1 MRIPIRLQLALLVLL
16 TAFLALAAV
25 SISTWINNYNFV
37 VSIKSQS
44 LSLTASLKAAQVA
57 ANLQLVE
64 STCRTIVTR
73 REVQQSLLRFYY
85 QSDNSASNWRGA
97 EEDVQSALASTGYS
111 QLLQVKIFSK
121 DGTGDSEGLLNV
133 TAAGSADLELPM
145 QYPNGTHIKLGDN
158 SPEGPTGFPTSLYP
172 PLSYSTTT
180 RDGEVSYTVKAFRK
194 YILNASTVMLLGPYQ
209 VNETFSLV
217 SMTLPIFNSTSK
229 ADILGYMTVVAE
241 STRLFSVQDSRE
253 GLDSTGIVLLLG
265 PAQEI
270 NKFPQSTRPVKE
282 GYTPNRT
289 AIGEEG
295 MQFIF
300 PPIPIENQTDRH
312 SLRSVHSSTN
322 KTPKMKLRDYRVA
335 LDVFSSNT
343 SQINNAG
350 SDLKTVNEEGVEVA
364 VGYARPKSDVVD
376 WVLIVE
382 ETKAEAFAPV
392 EKLRKILLGCIFG
405 TIALILIVVV
415 PTAHYSV
422 LPITRL
428 KEATEKSV
436 QPPGYTPRNSI
447 GSVVSIDDGDHPG
460 DEETANTQSSSKTS
474 KRGKGF
480 VIRMRR
486 FVQGKH
492 RKSKEEKTEE
502 ERRRVFKVPGKVLD
516 PRHLITD
523 ELTELTR
530 TFNEM
535 SDELM
540 TQYTK
545 LEERVAERTRE
556 LEISKKAAEA
566 ANESKTLFIANISHE
581 LKTPLNGILG
591 MCAVCMGEDDLPSIK
606 RSLQV
611 VYKSGDLL
619 LHLLN
624 DLLTF
629 SKNQIGQSITIEEKE
644 FVLSDIKSQVVT
656 IFDKQ
661 VKEANIQFAVHFI
674 GAEHGDLGTKKSLP
688 WPKKDLPAVGPNGTG
703 RLKNMRLWG
712 DQHRILQVLIN
723 LVSNSLKFTPAG
735 GRVIVRIKCIGEKDA
750 EANMSRKGSLA
761 SKQGSVQR
769 SSRQRHRVGSGS
781 GSNGSTTSKLPSS
794 PSKPMGTALLINPMD
809 PKAALSHIQVRE
821 RSPTPPPANTKTLIF
836 EFEVEDTGPGIPNSI
851 QDRVFEPFVQGDLG
865 LNRKYGGTGLGL
877 SICHQLAGLMGG
889 TITLEN
895 TGEGEG
901 TTFNMRI
908 PLKFVGERTSSTAS
922 SINAGV
928 SRTPSVTSREDSR
941 MARLSLEMQAQSVTN
956 TNSSQAAVVE
966 KDMQPRL
973 VGLSQP
979 FFASAASGDGATD
992 DQLAILNRVATK
1004 PGSGKI
1010 RVLVAE
1016 DNLVNQEVVLRMLK
1030 LEDIYDV
1037 TVAKDG
1043 QEAYEKVKLSMEEG
1057 LEFNLIFMDIQ
1068 MPNLDGLQSTRLIRQ
1083 MGYSAPI
1090 VALTAFSEESN
1101 VQECMD
1107 SGMDMFLS
1115 KPIRRPA
1122 LKQVLKKFGTILEE
1136 PEPGLSPQNSPTAD
1150 GPTTNGETSG
1160 VAAKTDL
1167 PSSDTAPSGTNHL
1180 SYSKLYRNSSDG
1192 RPVSRESH
1200 TSRRLSP
1207 LLSLEPITNGQ

>member
-1 MRIPIRLQLALLVLL
+1 MRIPIRMQLALLVLL

-73 REVQQSLLRFYY
+73 LLLQTALRNFYNQSADF
-85 QSDNSASNWRGA
+85 DFNWVKA
-97 EEDVQSALASTGYS
+97 EEDLQSGLASTGYS
-111 QLLQVKIFSK
+111 QLVQVKIFSK
-121 DGTGDSEGLLNV
+121 DGTGDPHGLLNV
-133 TAAGSADLELPM
+133 TAVGAADIQLPM
-145 QYPNGTHIKLGDN
+145 QYPNGTHIKLGDK
-158 SPEGPTGFPTSLYP
+158 SPEGPTGFPSSLYP
-172 PLSYSTTT
+172 NVTYSTTT
-180 RDGEVSYTVKAFRK
+180 RDGKVSDTVWAFTK
-194 YILNASTVMLLGPYQ
+194 YKLDGSSVLLLGPYQ

-217 SMTLPIFNSTSK
+217 SMTLPIFNGTSK
-229 ADILGYMTVVAE
+229 TEILGYMTVVAE
-241 STRLFSVQDSRE
+241 STRLFSVQSSRE
-253 GLDSTGIVLLLG
+253 GLDNTGMVLLLG
-265 PAQEI
+265 PAETT
-270 NKFPQSTRPVKE
+270 NKFSPMARPVTE
-282 GYTPNRT
+282 GHTPNRT
-289 AIGEEG
+289 TLGEEP
-295 MQFIF
+295 MHFIF
-300 PPIPIENQTDRH
+300 PAVPNQNQTDRH
-312 SLRSVHSSTN
+312 TLHNSSTN
-322 KTPKMKLRDYRVA
+322 YNDVFRLSKYPVA
-335 LDVFSSNT
+335 LEVFSRNN

-350 SDLKTVNEEGVEVA
+350 SELKTVNEQGVEVA
-364 VGYARPKSDVVD
+364 VGYARPKSNVVD

-382 ETKAEAFAPV
+382 ESRAEAFAPV
-392 EKLRKILLGCIFG
+392 SKLRNILLGCIFG

-436 QPPGYTPRNSI
+436 QPPGYTPRNSM
-447 GSVVSIDDGDHPG
+447 GSEISIDGEEHLG
-460 DEETANTQSSSKTS
+460 DEETANTQSSSKGS

-480 VIRMRR
+480 VVRMRR
-486 FVQGKH
+486 LVQGRH

-502 ERRRVFKVPGKVLD
+502 ERRREFKVPGKVLD
-516 PRHLITD
+516 PRHFITD

-540 TQYTK
+540 TQYTR
-545 LEERVAERTRE
+545 LEDRVAERTRE

-661 VKEANIQFAVHFI
+661 VKEANIKFAVHFI
-674 GAEHGDLGTKKSLP
+674 GAEQDELASKQGLP
-688 WPKKDLPAVGPNGTG
+688 RPKKALPAVGPNGTG
-703 RLKNMRLWG
+703 RLKDMRLWG

-735 GRVIVRIKCIGEKDA
+735 GKVIVRIRCISEKDR
-750 EANMSRKGSLA
+750 ETNVSRKGSLT

-781 GSNGSTTSKLPSS
+781 GSNASTTSRLPSS
-794 PSKPMGTALLINPMD
+794 PSKPIGTALVINPMD
-809 PKAALSHIQVRE
+809 PKAALSHIHVRE
-821 RSPTPPPANTKTLIF
+821 RSPTPPPANSKTLMF
-836 EFEVEDTGPGIPNSI
+836 EFEVEDTGPGIPASI

-865 LNRKYGGTGLGL
+865 LSRKYGGTGLGL

-895 TGEGEG
+895 TGEGQG
-901 TTFNMRI
+901 TIFNMKI

-922 SINAGV
+922 STTAGG
-928 SRTPSVTSREDSR
+928 SRTPSVASREDSR
-941 MARLSLEMQAQSVTN
+941 MARLSLEMQAQSITN
-956 TNSSQAAVVE
+956 NSSSQATVVE
-966 KDMQPRL
+966 KDIQPRL

-1043 QEAYEKVKLSMEEG
+1043 QEAYEKVKASMEEG

-1136 PEPGLSPQNSPTAD
+1136 PEPGLSPQNSPTSD
-1150 GPTTNGETSG
+1150 GPTANGDKNA
-1160 VAAKTDL
+1160 VAEKTDR
-1167 PSSDTAPSGTNHL
+1167 PSSDTAPIATNHL
-1180 SYSKLYRNSSDG
+1180 SNSKLYRKSSDS
-1192 RPVSRESH
+1192 RPVSQESRTNRH
-1200 TSRRLSP
+1200 ISARLP
-1207 LLSLEPITNGQ
+1207 MEPITNGQ

>member
-37 VSIKSQS
+37 VGIKLQS
-44 LSLTASLKAAQVA
+44 LSLTASLKAGQVA

-73 REVQQSLLRFYY
+73 IEIQKALLRFYY
-85 QSDNSASNWRGA
+85 QNDNSASNWQLA
-97 EEDVQSALASTGYS
+97 EEDIQAAVASTGYS
-111 QLLQVKIFSK
+111 QLVQVRIFSK
-121 DGTGDSEGLLNV
+121 DRTGDSNGLLNV
-133 TAAGSADLELPM
+133 TAVGAADIQLPM
-145 QYPNGTHIKLGDN
+145 QYPNGTHIKLGDQ
-158 SPEGPTGFPTSLYP
+158 SPEGPTGFPESLYP
-172 PLSYSTTT
+172 NLTYSRTTT
-180 RDGEVSYTVKAFRK
+180 DGVVSSTVKAFRK
-194 YILNASTVMLLGPYQ
+194 YNLNASTAMLLGPFH

-229 ADILGYMTVVAE
+229 VDILGYMTVVSQ
-241 STRLFSVQDSRE
+241 STRLFNVRNSRE
-253 GLDSTGIVLLLG
+253 GLDSTGMVLLLG
-265 PAQEI
+265 PDTGI
-270 NKFPQSTRPVKE
+270 NKFPQTKTPVNE
-282 GYTPNRT
+282 GHTPNRT
-289 AIGEEG
+289 DLGEQD
-295 MQFIF
+295 MNFIF
-300 PPIPIENQTDRH
+300 PPMPNQNQTDRH
-312 SLRSVHSSTN
+312 TMHSSSTN
-322 KTPKMKLRDYRVA
+322 YGANFQLKKYPVA
-335 LDVFSSNT
+335 LEVVSSNN

-350 SDLKTVNEEGVEVA
+350 SNLNTINEQGVEVA
-364 VGYARPKSDVVD
+364 VGYARPRSNIVD

-382 ETKAEAFAPV
+382 ESKAEAFAPV

-405 TIALILIVVV
+405 TIALILVVVV
-415 PTAHYSV
+415 PTAYYSV

-436 QPPGYTPRNSI
+436 QPPGYTPRNSM
-447 GSVVSIDDGDHPG
+447 GSEISIDGEIRPG

-474 KRGKGF
+474 KHGKGF

-486 FVQGKH
+486 FVHGKH

-516 PRHLITD
+516 PRHFITD

-661 VKEANIQFAVHFI
+661 VKEANIKFAVHFI
-674 GAEHGDLGTKKSLP
+674 SAENGDLGSKTGLP
-688 WPKKDLPAVGPNGTG
+688 WPKKALPAVGPNGTG
-703 RLKNMRLWG
+703 RLKDMRLWG

-723 LVSNSLKFTPAG
+723 LVSNSLKFTPVG
-735 GRVIVRIKCIGEKDA
+735 GRVIVRIKCIGEKGA
-750 EANMSRKGSLA
+750 EGNVSRKGSLA
-761 SKQGSVQR
+761 SKQGSLQR

-781 GSNGSTTSKLPSS
+781 GSNASTSRLPSS
-794 PSKPMGTALLINPMD
+794 PSKPLGTALLINPMD
-809 PKAALSHIQVRE
+809 PKAALSHIHVRE
-821 RSPTPPPANTKTLIF
+821 RSPTPPPANSKTLIF
-836 EFEVEDTGPGIPNSI
+836 EFEVEDTGPGIPASI

-865 LNRKYGGTGLGL
+865 LSRKYGGTGLGL

-895 TGEGEG
+895 TGEDQG
-901 TTFNMRI
+901 TTFNMQI

-922 SINAGV
+922 STAGG
-928 SRTPSVTSREDSR
+928 SQTPSVTSREDSR
-941 MARLSLEMQAQSVTN
+941 MARLSLEMQSQSATN
-956 TNSSQAAVVE
+956 NNSSQAAVVE
-966 KDMQPRL
+966 KDIQPRL

-979 FFASAASGDGATD
+979 FFASAASRDGATD
-992 DQLAILNRVATK
+992 DQLAILNRVAAK

-1043 QEAYEKVKLSMEEG
+1043 QEAYEKVKASMEEG
-1057 LEFNLIFMDIQ
+1057 LQFNLIFMDIQ

-1136 PEPGLSPQNSPTAD
+1136 PEPSLSPQNNPTTD
-1150 GPTTNGETSG
+1150 GPTTNGVTNGIAE
-1160 VAAKTDL
+1160 KTDL
-1167 PSSDTAPSGTNHL
+1167 P
-1180 SYSKLYRNSSDG
+1180 
-1192 RPVSRESH
+1192 
-1200 TSRRLSP
+1200 
-1207 LLSLEPITNGQ
+1207 

>member
-1 MRIPIRLQLALLVLL
+1 VP
-16 TAFLALAAV
+16 
-25 SISTWINNYNFV
+25 
-37 VSIKSQS
+37 K
-44 LSLTASLKAAQVA
+44 
-57 ANLQLVE
+57 
-64 STCRTIVTR
+64 
-73 REVQQSLLRFYY
+73 
-85 QSDNSASNWRGA
+85 
-97 EEDVQSALASTGYS
+97 
-111 QLLQVKIFSK
+111 
-121 DGTGDSEGLLNV
+121 
-133 TAAGSADLELPM
+133 
-145 QYPNGTHIKLGDN
+145 HIKLGDQ
-158 SPEGPTGFPTSLYP
+158 SPDGPTGFPASLYP
-172 PLSYSTTT
+172 NLTYSTTT
-180 RDGEVSYTVKAFRK
+180 INGVVSNTVKAFNIYK
-194 YILNASTVMLLGPYQ
+194 LNASTAMLLGPFQ

-229 ADILGYMTVVAE
+229 VDILGYMTVVAE

-253 GLDSTGIVLLLG
+253 GLDSTGMVLLLG
-265 PAQEI
+265 PDTVV
-270 NKFPQSTRPVKE
+270 NKFPQYLRPVNQ
-282 GYTPNRT
+282 GHTPNRT
-289 AIGEEG
+289 KLGEQD
-295 MQFIF
+295 MNFIF
-300 PPIPIENQTDRH
+300 PPMPNQNQTDRH
-312 SLRSVHSSTN
+312 TMHSSSANYSATFKLN
-322 KTPKMKLRDYRVA
+322 KYPVA
-335 LDVFSSNT
+335 LEVFSSNN
-343 SQINNAG
+343 SQLNNAG
-350 SDLKTVNEEGVEVA
+350 SNLNTINEQGVEVA
-364 VGYARPKSDVVD
+364 VGYARPKSDIVD

-382 ETKAEAFAPV
+382 ESKAEAFAPV

-405 TIALILIVVV
+405 TIALILVVVV

-436 QPPGYTPRNSI
+436 QPPGYTPRNSM
-447 GSVVSIDDGDHPG
+447 GSEISIDGEDRLG
-460 DEETANTQSSSKTS
+460 DEETANAQSSSNTS

-486 FVQGKH
+486 FVQGKQ

-516 PRHLITD
+516 PRHFITD

-661 VKEANIQFAVHFI
+661 VKEANIKFAVHFI
-674 GAEHGDLGTKKSLP
+674 GAENGDLGSKTGLP
-688 WPKKDLPAVGPNGTG
+688 RPKKALPAVGPNGTG
-703 RLKNMRLWG
+703 RLKDMRLWG

-750 EANMSRKGSLA
+750 ESNVSRKGSLA

-781 GSNGSTTSKLPSS
+781 GSNASTTSRLPSS
-794 PSKPMGTALLINPMD
+794 PSKPLGTALLINPMD
-809 PKAALSHIQVRE
+809 PKAALSHIHVRE
-821 RSPTPPPANTKTLIF
+821 RSPTPPPANSKTLIF
-836 EFEVEDTGPGIPNSI
+836 EFEVEDTGPGIPASI

-865 LNRKYGGTGLGL
+865 LSRKYGGTGLGL

-895 TGEGEG
+895 TGEGQG
-901 TTFNMRI
+901 TTFNMQI

-922 SINAGV
+922 SNAGG

-941 MARLSLEMQAQSVTN
+941 MVRLSLEMQSQSATN
-956 TNSSQAAVVE
+956 NISSQAAVVE
-966 KDMQPRL
+966 KDIQPRL

-979 FFASAASGDGATD
+979 FFASAASADGATD

-1016 DNLVNQEVVLRMLK
+1016 DNLVNQEVVLR
-1030 LEDIYDV
+1030 YV
-1037 TVAKDG
+1037 
-1043 QEAYEKVKLSMEEG
+1043 Y
-1057 LEFNLIFMDIQ
+1057 
-1068 MPNLDGLQSTRLIRQ
+1068 
-1083 MGYSAPI
+1083 
-1090 VALTAFSEESN
+1090 
-1101 VQECMD
+1101 
-1107 SGMDMFLS
+1107 
-1115 KPIRRPA
+1115 
-1122 LKQVLKKFGTILEE
+1122 
-1136 PEPGLSPQNSPTAD
+1136 
-1150 GPTTNGETSG
+1150 
-1160 VAAKTDL
+1160 AAC
-1167 PSSDTAPSGTNHL
+1167 
-1180 SYSKLYRNSSDG
+1180 
-1192 RPVSRESH
+1192 
-1200 TSRRLSP
+1200 
-1207 LLSLEPITNGQ
+1207 

>member
-1 MRIPIRLQLALLVLL
+1 MP
-16 TAFLALAAV
+16 
-25 SISTWINNYNFV
+25 
-37 VSIKSQS
+37 
-44 LSLTASLKAAQVA
+44 
-57 ANLQLVE
+57 
-64 STCRTIVTR
+64 
-73 REVQQSLLRFYY
+73 
-85 QSDNSASNWRGA
+85 
-97 EEDVQSALASTGYS
+97 
-111 QLLQVKIFSK
+111 
-121 DGTGDSEGLLNV
+121 
-133 TAAGSADLELPM
+133 
-145 QYPNGTHIKLGDN
+145 QYIKLGDK
-158 SPEGPTGFPTSLYP
+158 SPEGPTGFPIPLYP
-172 PLSYSTTT
+172 NLTYTTTT
-180 RDGEVSYTVKAFRK
+180 RDGKVSKTVKAFSK
-194 YILNASTVMLLGPYQ
+194 YNLNASTVMLLGPFQ

-229 ADILGYMTVVAE
+229 VDILGYMTVVAE

-253 GLDSTGIVLLLG
+253 GLDKTGMVLLLG
-265 PAQEI
+265 PQVEV
-270 NKFPQSTRPVKE
+270 NKFPQSMRPINE
-282 GYTPNRT
+282 GHTPNKT
-289 AIGEEG
+289 DIGDQD
-295 MQFIF
+295 MRFVF
-300 PPIPIENQTDRH
+300 PPIPNQNQTDRH
-312 SLRSVHSSTN
+312 SMHNSTN
-322 KTPKMKLRDYRVA
+322 YNAPFNLSMYPVA
-335 LDVFSSNT
+335 LEVFSSNN

-350 SDLKTVNEEGVEVA
+350 SSLKTINEQGVEVA
-364 VGYARPKSDVVD
+364 VGYARPQSDVVD

-382 ETKAEAFAPV
+382 ESRAEAFAPV
-392 EKLRKILLGCIFG
+392 VKLRNILIGCIFG

-447 GSVVSIDDGDHPG
+447 GSEISIDGGDQQG
-460 DEETANTQSSSKTS
+460 DEETANTQSSSKAS
-474 KRGKGF
+474 RRGKGF

-486 FVQGKH
+486 LVQGRH

-502 ERRRVFKVPGKVLD
+502 ERRREFKVPGKVLD
-516 PRHLITD
+516 PRHFITD

-661 VKEANIQFAVHFI
+661 VKEANIKFAVHFI
-674 GAEHGDLGTKKSLP
+674 GAEHGELVSKQALP
-688 WPKKDLPAVGPNGTG
+688 LPKKALPAVGPNGTG
-703 RLKNMRLWG
+703 RLKDMRLWG

-750 EANMSRKGSLA
+750 EANVSRKGSLA

-781 GSNGSTTSKLPSS
+781 GSNASTTTSKLPSS
-794 PSKPMGTALLINPMD
+794 PSKPIGTALLINPMD
-809 PKAALSHIQVRE
+809 PKAALSHIRVRE
-821 RSPTPPPANTKTLIF
+821 RSPTPPPTNSKTLIF
-836 EFEVEDTGPGIPNSI
+836 EFEVEDTGPGIPESI
-851 QDRVFEPFVQGDLG
+851 QNRVFEPFVQGDLG
-865 LNRKYGGTGLGL
+865 LSRKYGGTGLGL

-895 TGEGEG
+895 TGEGQG

-922 SINAGV
+922 STTAGG
-928 SRTPSVTSREDSR
+928 SRTPSVTSREESR
-941 MARLSLEMQAQSVTN
+941 MARLSLEMQTQSITN
-956 TNSSQAAVVE
+956 NNSSQAAVVE
-966 KDMQPRL
+966 NDIQPRL

-1016 DNLVNQEVVLRMLK
+1016 DNLVNQEVVLR
-1030 LEDIYDV
+1030 YV
-1037 TVAKDG
+1037 YA
-1043 QEAYEKVKLSMEEG
+1043 AY
-1057 LEFNLIFMDIQ
+1057 
-1068 MPNLDGLQSTRLIRQ
+1068 
-1083 MGYSAPI
+1083 
-1090 VALTAFSEESN
+1090 
-1101 VQECMD
+1101 
-1107 SGMDMFLS
+1107 
-1115 KPIRRPA
+1115 
-1122 LKQVLKKFGTILEE
+1122 
-1136 PEPGLSPQNSPTAD
+1136 
-1150 GPTTNGETSG
+1150 
-1160 VAAKTDL
+1160 
-1167 PSSDTAPSGTNHL
+1167 
-1180 SYSKLYRNSSDG
+1180 
-1192 RPVSRESH
+1192 
-1200 TSRRLSP
+1200 
-1207 LLSLEPITNGQ
+1207 

>member
-37 VSIKSQS
+37 ISIKSQS

-57 ANLQLVE
+57 SNLQLVE

-73 REVQQSLLRFYY
+73 IEIQKSLRRFYHN
-85 QSDNSASNWRGA
+85 DNSESNWNQA
-97 EEDVQSALASTGYS
+97 EADIQAAVASTGYS
-111 QLLQVKIFSK
+111 QLLQVRIYSK
-121 DGTGDSEGLLNV
+121 DGTGEPHGLLNV
-133 TAAGSADLELPM
+133 TAVGAVGLELPM
-145 QYPNGTHIKLGDN
+145 QYPNGTHIKLGDKT
-158 SPEGPTGFPTSLYP
+158 PDGAPGFPPSLYP
-172 PLSYSTTT
+172 SVTYSTSTT
-180 RDGEVSYTVKAFRK
+180 DGKVSVTAKAFQK
-194 YILNASTVMLLGPYQ
+194 YNLNSPTAMLLGPFQ

-229 ADILGYMTVVAE
+229 TEILGYMTVVAE

-253 GLDSTGIVLLLG
+253 GLDRTGMVLLLG
-265 PAQEI
+265 PANEI
-270 NKFPQSTRPVKE
+270 NKFPQSKRPVNE
-282 GYTPNRT
+282 GHTPNRT
-289 AIGEEG
+289 TIGEQP

-312 SLRSVHSSTN
+312 TMHNSYTNYSSQFNLTQY
-322 KTPKMKLRDYRVA
+322 PVA
-335 LDVFSSNT
+335 LEVFSRNN

-350 SDLKTVNEEGVEVA
+350 SNLKTINEQGVEVA
-364 VGYARPKSDVVD
+364 VGYARPRSNMVD

-382 ETKAEAFAPV
+382 ETKEEAFAPV
-392 EKLRKILLGCIFG
+392 EKLRNILLGCIFG
-405 TIALILIVVV
+405 TIGLILIVVV

-436 QPPGYTPRNSI
+436 APPGYTPRNSI
-447 GSVVSIDDGDHPG
+447 GSEISIDGEDQPG

-480 VIRMRR
+480 LVRMRR

-492 RKSKEEKTEE
+492 RKTKEEKTEE
-502 ERRRVFKVPGKVLD
+502 ERRREFKVPGKVLD

-661 VKEANIQFAVHFI
+661 VKEANITFAVHFI
-674 GAEHGDLGTKKSLP
+674 GAEHGDIGSKTALTR
-688 WPKKDLPAVGPNGTG
+688 PKKVQPAVGPNGTG
-703 RLKNMRLWG
+703 RLKDMRLWG

-735 GRVIVRIKCIGEKDA
+735 GKVIVRIKCIGEKDA
-750 EANMSRKGSLA
+750 EANVSRKGSLA

-781 GSNGSTTSKLPSS
+781 GSNASTTSRLPSS
-794 PSKPMGTALLINPMD
+794 PSKAIGTALLINPMD
-809 PKAALSHIQVRE
+809 PKAALSHAQARE

-836 EFEVEDTGPGIPNSI
+836 EFEVEDTGPGIPSSI

-865 LNRKYGGTGLGL
+865 LSRKYGGTGLGL

-895 TGEGEG
+895 TGEGQG

-908 PLKFVGERTSSTAS
+908 PLKFVGERTSSTTS
-922 SINAGV
+922 SNAGG

-956 TNSSQAAVVE
+956 NTSSQAAAVE
-966 KDMQPRL
+966 KDIQPRL

-1043 QEAYEKVKLSMEEG
+1043 QEAYEKVKASMEEG
-1057 LEFNLIFMDIQ
+1057 LQFNLIFMDIQ

-1136 PEPGLSPQNSPTAD
+1136 PEPGLSPQNSPTTE
-1150 GPTTNGETSG
+1150 GPTTSG
-1160 VAAKTDL
+1160 VANGTTENTDL
-1167 PSSDTAPSGTNHL
+1167 TSSGTAPAGTNRL
-1180 SYSKLYRNSSDG
+1180 SNSKLYSKSSDS
-1192 RPVSRESH
+1192 RPVSRESRAGRH
-1200 TSRRLSP
+1200 LSP
-1207 LLSLEPITNGQ
+1207 RRPMEPITNGQ

>member
-73 REVQQSLLRFYY
+73 IEIQKSLLKFYY
-85 QSDNSASNWRGA
+85 QNDNSASNWQLA
-97 EEDVQSALASTGYS
+97 EEDIQAALASTGYS

-121 DGTGDSEGLLNV
+121 DTTGDSHGLLNV
-133 TAAGSADLELPM
+133 TAVGAADLELPM
-145 QYPNGTHIKLGDN
+145 KYPNGTHIKLGDT
-158 SPEGPTGFPTSLYP
+158 SPDGPTGFPTSLYP
-172 PLSYSTTT
+172 TVQYSTTT
-180 RDGEVSYTVKAFRK
+180 RDGEVSNTVKAFSK
-194 YILNASTVMLLGPYQ
+194 YNLNASTVMLLGPFQ

-229 ADILGYMTVVAE
+229 VDILGYMTVVAQ
-241 STRLFSVQDSRE
+241 STRLFNVQNSRE
-253 GLDSTGIVLLLG
+253 GLDSTGMVLLLG
-265 PAQEI
+265 PDTEI
-270 NKFPQSTRPVKE
+270 NKFSQSARPVNE
-282 GYTPNRT
+282 GHTPNRT
-289 AIGEEG
+289 LLGIQG
-295 MQFIF
+295 MNFIF
-300 PPIPIENQTDRH
+300 PPVPKQNQTDRH
-312 SLRSVHSSTN
+312 TLHSSFTN
-322 KTPKMKLRDYRVA
+322 YNASFPLKDYLVA
-335 LDVFSSNT
+335 LEVFSTNT
-343 SQINNAG
+343 SQVNNAG
-350 SDLKTVNEEGVEVA
+350 SELKTINEQGVEVA

-382 ETKAEAFAPV
+382 ESKAEAFAPV

-405 TIALILIVVV
+405 TIALILVVVV

-447 GSVVSIDDGDHPG
+447 GSEISIDGEDHPG
-460 DEETANTQSSSKTS
+460 DEETANTQSSSKAS

-502 ERRRVFKVPGKVLD
+502 ERRREFKVPGKVLD

-661 VKEANIQFAVHFI
+661 VKEANIKFAVHFI
-674 GAEHGDLGTKKSLP
+674 GAEHDDLGSQKALSR
-688 WPKKDLPAVGPNGTG
+688 PKKALPAVGPNGTG
-703 RLKNMRLWG
+703 RLKDMRLWG

-750 EANMSRKGSLA
+750 EANVSRKGSLA
-761 SKQGSVQR
+761 SKKGSVQR

-781 GSNGSTTSKLPSS
+781 GSNASTTSKLPAS
-794 PSKPMGTALLINPMD
+794 PSKPIGTALLINPMD
-809 PKAALSHIQVRE
+809 PKAALSHIRVRE

-836 EFEVEDTGPGIPNSI
+836 EFEVEDTGPGIPSSI

-865 LNRKYGGTGLGL
+865 LSRKYGGTGLGL

-895 TGEGEG
+895 TGEGQG

-922 SINAGV
+922 STTAGG
-928 SRTPSVTSREDSR
+928 SRTPSVASREDSR
-941 MARLSLEMQAQSVTN
+941 MARLSFEMQAQSVTN
-956 TNSSQAAVVE
+956 NHSSQAAVVE
-966 KDMQPRL
+966 KDIQPRL

-1043 QEAYEKVKLSMEEG
+1043 QEAYEKVKASMEEG

-1136 PEPGLSPQNSPTAD
+1136 PEPGLSPQNSPTTD
-1150 GPTTNGETSG
+1150 GPTTNGDTKAERP
-1160 VAAKTDL
+1160 DL
-1167 PSSDTAPSGTNHL
+1167 PSSDTAPIGINHL
-1180 SYSKLYRNSSDG
+1180 SNSKLYRNSSNS
-1192 RPVSRESH
+1192 RPVSRES
-1200 TSRRLSP
+1200 RAGRQFSP
-1207 LLSLEPITNGQ
+1207 LRSMEPVITNGQ